1 MAKNNRTTLKGFFE
15 TGKIPSQQNYVDLI
29 DSTLNLS
36 EASDGIQVTSVTASS
51 DIKMGSI
58 LISNDLSSLKGM
70 FAGTTTSDTLI
81 ARLPTINDTQVGNL
95 SQSTI
100 LYGSNSE
107 NTYGHGTGFSI
118 ILGNASNVNTA
129 VAGDLTVVGDTV
141 KMANLPTSD
150 PGTAGEMFTQTA
162 VQLGGSGTTKVICL
176 SAG

>member
-15 TGKIPSQQNYVDLI
+15 T
-29 DSTLNLS
+29 
-36 EASDGIQVTSVTASS
+36 
-51 DIKMGSI
+51 
-58 LISNDLSSLKGM
+58 
-70 FAGTTTSDTLI
+70 
-81 ARLPTINDTQVGNL
+81 NL